1 MMLSAVHHDDMAA
14 RRLALTA
21 LDRTMLVE
29 AGAGSGKTS
38 ILAGRVVALLAAG
51 RPPGT
56 IAAITFT
63 ELAASELRERIAA
76 FLDELIEGRVRPDL
90 EPAFGTGCTGEQR
103 QTLAAVRADLDQLT
117 CCTIH
122 SFCQTLLTPYPVE
135 ADMDPG
141 AAVMDRVAADVL
153 FSEVFDD
160 VLRERLSVAQ
170 DPNDLLVAMFLAD
183 PGATRGLLEGIAAKL
198 RGRPDLRFPPEVSGT
213 EPLGTLRASV
223 VAFRHFLDGAPCQEA
238 GTEAIVAGLEA
249 LRADLPFGSGP
260 SPAALIRMLRLSAPA
275 CCAKQDGGFRA
286 YQAKGRWRAAAKA
299 SRSVTEAERLNDQ
312 ATECYL
318 ACAEAHAA
326 VRAWAATRVLRRL
339 GEDCRTVVERFAQAK
354 RDRAQLDFDDLILK
368 SRDLL
373 ARRAD
378 VRRALNKRF
387 ACILVD
393 EFQDTDSMQCEI
405 LWRLAGNP
413 PEGVADARWDAWD
426 LQPGSLFL
434 VGDPKQ
440 AIYRFRGADVA
451 SYLGVRDL
459 LHAKDRASVV
469 SVAQNFRS
477 VHGILEWVNRHF
489 EGPLRAEG
497 QPGFAHL
504 FAAAGGS
511 DAASVASFDIE
522 VDSTKADV
530 IRDAEAEAVAALCDR
545 LIGSLEIRGR
555 DGARLCAPDDI
566 ALLAPSGTDLWR
578 YERALEER
586 GIAVSTQAGKG
597 FFRRQEVQD
606 LIALTRILADGRDTL
621 ALGAF
626 VRGPMV
632 GLTEEDLLDV
642 AAALPREAGEL
653 PRLQL
658 WTPVEHIA
666 HALLRDTLAILQGLA
681 KRASSTTPYI
691 LLCRTVEELQVRPI
705 VRSRRPRTAERAL
718 ANVDAYL
725 ELVRP
730 FDLQGLKA
738 TADSMRR
745 QWEEAT
751 RAMEAR
757 PDTQRRAVSLITMH
771 SSKGLEWPVVVPINT
786 ATEPKKHVGAV
797 LERRTGTLHLPV
809 LGVHPIGTLEAIEAE
824 KAELARERTRIW
836 YVAATRARDLLIL
849 PKLSCGPPKSSWMA
863 MMSAGIETIERWAPL
878 TRGEDLPRGV
888 APGLDGPDRATFE
901 AQAVAIVANAHVLT
915 RTTPHLAEVGDE
927 PLTEAEVLADDAE
940 AFGSDAK
947 VNSVRV
953 RGSRTRGLILHK
965 LLEEVLTGERPE
977 SGPALSERAAEL
989 AAELAGKAAETL
1001 DCAELATS
1009 VLRGLT
1015 VPEVAA
1021 VRHALIPECWVS
1033 ASHRDGRAE
1042 NVVIGIADA
1051 VALDR
1056 DGGIGLVIDWKSD
1069 VAPKSNVVSQYRGQI
1084 RSYLDAT
1091 GATEGLIVFLT
1102 TGQVERV
1109 RPIDA
1114 E

>member
-1 MMLSAVHHDDMAA
+1 MMLSAAHHDDMAA

-51 RPPGT
+51 RPPGS

-103 QTLAAVRADLDQLT
+103 QTLAAARGDLDQLT

-153 FSEVFDD
+153 FSEVFEDG
-160 VLRERLSVAQ
+160 LRERLSVAQ
-170 DPNDLLVAMFLAD
+170 DPDDLLVAMFLAD
-183 PGATRGLLEGIAAKL
+183 PSATRGLLEGISEKL
-198 RGRPDLRFPPEVSGT
+198 RGRPDLCFPPELSGT
-213 EPLGTLRASV
+213 EQLGTLRASV

-249 LRADLPFGSGP
+249 LSADLQFGSGP
-260 SPAALIRMLRLSAPA
+260 SSATLIRMLRLSAPA
-275 CCAKQDGGFRA
+275 CCARQDGGFRA
-286 YQAKGRWRAAAKA
+286 YQAKGRWKVAAKA
-299 SRSVTEAERLNDQ
+299 SRSIAEAERLNDQ
-312 ATECYL
+312 ATECYA
-318 ACAEAHAA
+318 ACVEAHAA
-326 VRAWAATRVLRRL
+326 VRAWAATRVLSRL
-339 GEDCRTVVERFAQAK
+339 GEDCRAVVERFAQAK
-354 RDRAQLDFDDLILK
+354 RDRAQLDFDDLMLK

-393 EFQDTDSMQCEI
+393 EFQDTDPTQCEI

-413 PEGVADARWDAWD
+413 PEGVADAPWDAWD
-426 LQPGSLFL
+426 LVPGSLFL

-459 LHAKDRASVV
+459 LRAKDRDSVV
-469 SVAQNFRS
+469 GVAQNFRS

-504 FAAAGGS
+504 FAAAGRS
-511 DAASVASFDIE
+511 DAASVACFDIE
-522 VDSTKADV
+522 VESTKADV

-626 VRGPMV
+626 
-632 GLTEEDLLDV
+632 E
-642 AAALPREAGEL
+642 
-653 PRLQL
+653 
-658 WTPVEHIA
+658 
-666 HALLRDTLAILQGLA
+666 
-681 KRASSTTPYI
+681 
-691 LLCRTVEELQVRPI
+691 
-705 VRSRRPRTAERAL
+705 
-718 ANVDAYL
+718 
-725 ELVRP
+725 
-730 FDLQGLKA
+730 
-738 TADSMRR
+738 
-745 QWEEAT
+745 
-751 RAMEAR
+751 
-757 PDTQRRAVSLITMH
+757 
-771 SSKGLEWPVVVPINT
+771 
-786 ATEPKKHVGAV
+786 
-797 LERRTGTLHLPV
+797 
-809 LGVHPIGTLEAIEAE
+809 
-824 KAELARERTRIW
+824 
-836 YVAATRARDLLIL
+836 
-849 PKLSCGPPKSSWMA
+849 
-863 MMSAGIETIERWAPL
+863 MMSAGLHAVGSWPRLGGDEAMLGRSEPER
-878 TRGEDLPRGV
+878 
-888 APGLDGPDRATFE
+888 DGPDRATFE
-901 AQAVAIVANAHVLT
+901 AQAAAIVANTHVVT
-915 RTTPHLAEVGDE
+915 RTTPHLAEAGDE
-927 PLTEAEVLADDAE
+927 PVAEAEVLADDAG
-940 AFGSDAK
+940 AFGSDAR
-947 VNSVRV
+947 VNAARV

-977 SGPALSERAAEL
+977 SGPALSERAVEL

-1009 VLRGLT
+1009 VLRGLA

-1033 ASHRDGRAE
+1033 ASRCDGRAE

-1069 VAPKSNVVSQYRGQI
+1069 VAPEPKTVSRYRGQV

-1091 GATEGLIVFLT
+1091 GAPEGLIVFLT

-1109 RPIDA
+1109 RSIDA